1 MSKKRAAATTET
13 NGTYFLK
20 ILIYFVFGSIW
31 IKFNGLVIF
40 PIGLIIGLML
50 TTHDHF
56 KIDRK
61 IEYAVLI
68 VAALLGLSG
77 QIGLYIAI
85 Q

>member
-1 MSKKRAAATTET
+1 MAKKRAASEKDSS
-13 NGTYFLK
+13 YFLK

-31 IKFNGLVIF
+31 IKTHGYVVF
-40 PIGLIIGLML
+40 PIGLIIGLLL
-50 TTHDHF
+50 TSHDHF

-77 QIGLYIAI
+77 QIGLYIAL
-85 Q
+85 